1 MRYFEPETV
10 DEALGLLAEHGDG
23 AKVIAGGQSLLIL
36 MRERLVDVDA
46 LVGLKAI
53 EPLRAIETNGE
64 ARIGA
69 MVDALAGRARP
80 ADRRGL
86 AAAARGRGRGVDAAG
101 AQPRDA
107 VRQRRPRVPDRRPA
121 GARSSPPTPSCISR
135 AARRRAD
142 GRGGGLLRRADAD
155 RGRPGGARYRDQPAR
170 AARRGADGVCQVR
183 DPPARLR
190 DRQRRGAGR
199 GGRGRDDLGRA
210 HRPRRRREP
219 HAPGHR
225 GRARARRRARRR
237 RSCSRAPAQA
247 AARQAE
253 PLADVDGT
261 VDYKRRVAGVYT
273 ARALAQALG

>member
-69 MVDALAGRARP
+69 MATHSQVERDPGI
-80 ADRRGL
+80 
-86 AAAARGRGRGVDAAG
+86 AAG
-101 AQPRDA
+101 WPLLHAAEAAVSTLQVRNRGTLCGNVAHAFPTADPPAALVASDAVVHLASRAGGERTVAAEDFFVGLMQTEAGPEELVTAISLPAQPDGARTAYVKYAIRPLDFAIVSVA
-107 VRQRRPRVPDRRPA
+107 VRVVV
-121 GARSSPPTPSCISR
+121 
-135 AARRRAD
+135 
-142 GRGGGLLRRADAD
+142 
-155 RGRPGGARYRDQPAR
+155 
-170 AARRGADGVCQVR
+170 GADGAIA
-183 DPPARLR
+183 DARIGLAGAANHTLR
-190 DRQRRGAGR
+190 ASEAERVLVGERPSPELFERAG
-199 GGRGRDDLGRA
+199 
-210 HRPRRRREP
+210 
-219 HAPGHR
+219 
-225 GRARARRRARRR
+225 
-237 RSCSRAPAQA
+237 QA
-247 AARQAE
+247 AARQAD

>member
-53 EPLRAIETNGE
+53 EPFRAIETNGE

-69 MVDALAGRARP
+69 MATHSQVEHDPGI
-80 ADRRGL
+80 
-86 AAAARGRGRGVDAAG
+86 AAG
-101 AQPRDA
+101 WPLLHAAEAAVSTLQVRNRGTLCRNVAHAFPTADPPAALVASDAVVHLASRAGGERTVAAEDFFVGLMQTEAGPEELVTAISLPAQPDGARTAYIKYAIRPLDFAIVSVA
-107 VRQRRPRVPDRRPA
+107 VRVVV
-121 GARSSPPTPSCISR
+121 
-135 AARRRAD
+135 
-142 GRGGGLLRRADAD
+142 
-155 RGRPGGARYRDQPAR
+155 
-170 AARRGADGVCQVR
+170 GADGAIA
-183 DPPARLR
+183 DARIGLAGAANHTLR
-190 DRQRRGAGR
+190 ATEAERVLVGE
-199 GGRGRDDLGRA
+199 
-210 HRPRRRREP
+210 RPGPELF
-219 HAPGHR
+219 
-225 GRARARRRARRR
+225 ARAG
-237 RSCSRAPAQA
+237 QA

-261 VDYKRRVAGVYT
+261 VDYKRRVTGIYT